1 HGNPWSARLGR
12 SVVDLTDRASCPGD
26 RGDVHDLPVADTR
39 LTTLRSLDHMP
50 TDGLQGEEDTGEIDA
65 DDLVPLLTR
74 HLMDHRGAHDARIV
88 EQSVDPAPFLH
99 HVVDGTVDEGLVGDA
114 AGEGPDG
121 PARLFAK
128 RLQRVSIQIDRPHL
142 STEANDQLRDLAPD
156 TLSRSRYQDA

>member
-1 HGNPWSARLGR
+1 
-12 SVVDLTDRASCPGD
+12 
-26 RGDVHDLPVADTR
+26 
-39 LTTLRSLDHMP
+39 
-50 TDGLQGEEDTGEIDA
+50 
-65 DDLVPLLTR
+65 
-74 HLMDHRGAHDARIV
+74 
-88 EQSVDPAPFLH
+88 PFLH

-156 TLSRSRYQDA
+156 TLSRSRYQDATTFKTVGILHAYLPHYGRAQPRCWHRSPHAVAVLRGHCHARRC